1 MTDIDDDLRLAVECL
16 VEAQGTQGAVE
27 ELQAR
32 ADAGADGPGAGPRP
46 GGRTADDPQSKVP
59 SRRCHYRAG
68 HAKGGTGP

>member
-32 ADAGADGPGAGPRP
+32 ADAGADGQTDRALAGLAYLRRE
-46 GGRTADDPQSKVP
+46 GGDE
-59 SRRCHYRAG
+59 
-68 HAKGGTGP
+68 

>member
-32 ADAGADGPGAGPRP
+32 ADAGADAQTDRALAGLAYLRRE
-46 GGRTADDPQSKVP
+46 GGDD
-59 SRRCHYRAG
+59 
-68 HAKGGTGP
+68 